1 MNDRIRFNAGEQTAQ
16 DGSRKLRTNVYR
28 SGIQFRKW
36 VLLKREIVS
45 VYRKWSGSVVAA
57 L

>member
-1 MNDRIRFNAGEQTAQ
+1 MNDRIRFNAGERTAQ

>member
-1 MNDRIRFNAGEQTAQ
+1 MNDRIRFNAGERTAQ
-16 DGSRKLRTNVYR
+16 DGSRELRTNVYR

>member
-1 MNDRIRFNAGEQTAQ
+1 MNDRIRFNAGERTAQ
-16 DGSRKLRTNVYR
+16 DGSRELRTNVYR

-45 VYRKWSGSVVAA
+45 LYRKWSGSVVAA